1 MYKPKRVLLNIYVKE
16 SIRLER
22 IEYALKVR
30 GISRTDWINRAI
42 REKLDRDHPETNAMS
57 ADYVPAKIPLDSP
70 QAMEALQRL
79 RKERETLDKALEAFE
94 VPAVKDAPALV
105 MPPPPAAPAVPA
117 VPAAPAA
124 PAAPAVPAVP
134 AVPAA
139 ANGDDADFW
148 GEDEMDMDRAAAMLR
163 RIRQR

>member
-16 SIRLER
+16 SIRLDR
-22 IEYALKVR
+22 IEYALKIK

-57 ADYVPAKIPLDSP
+57 ADYVPAKIALDSP
-70 QAMEALQRL
+70 QAMEALRRL

-94 VPAVKDAPALV
+94 VPAAPVAPA
-105 MPPPPAAPAVPA
+105 MDGPPP
-117 VPAAPAA
+117 
-124 PAAPAVPAVP
+124 PAVPAVP
-134 AVPAA
+134 AVEAVEAA
-139 ANGDDADFW
+139 GNGEDADFW
-148 GEDEMDMDRAAAMLR
+148 GEPETDLDMEKAAQMLR

>member
-22 IEYALKVR
+22 IEYALKIR
-30 GISRTDWINRAI
+30 GISRTDWINQAI

-57 ADYVPAKIPLDSP
+57 ADYVPAKIPLDSA
-70 QAMEALQRL
+70 QAKEALQRL

-94 VPAVKDAPALV
+94 VPAVKDAPA
-105 MPPPPAAPAVPA
+105 MAEPPLEAVKA
-117 VPAAPAA
+117 VD
-124 PAAPAVPAVP
+124 
-134 AVPAA
+134 
-139 ANGDDADFW
+139 NGGDADFW
-148 GEDEMDMDRAAAMLR
+148 GEEEALDMEKAAAMLQ